1 MTAPHKL
8 VNGQIVPLTAEE
20 IAQRQQDEIAWN
32 NGAFDRAMVD
42 LRQRRDALLKSTDYL
57 ALSDNI
63 LSAEMS
69 TYRQSL
75 RDITNGLTTVE
86 DVKAVIFP
94 NKPE

>member
-1 MTAPHKL
+1 MTTPHKL

-32 NGAFDRAMVD
+32 NGAFDRAMAD

-75 RDITNGLTTVE
+75 RDITEGLTTVE
-86 DVKAVIFP
+86 QVNAVTWP
-94 NKPE
+94 TKP

>member
-1 MTAPHKL
+1 
-8 VNGQIVPLTAEE
+8 
-20 IAQRQQDEIAWN
+20 
-32 NGAFDRAMVD
+32 
-42 LRQRRDALLKSTDYL
+42 LLKSTDYL